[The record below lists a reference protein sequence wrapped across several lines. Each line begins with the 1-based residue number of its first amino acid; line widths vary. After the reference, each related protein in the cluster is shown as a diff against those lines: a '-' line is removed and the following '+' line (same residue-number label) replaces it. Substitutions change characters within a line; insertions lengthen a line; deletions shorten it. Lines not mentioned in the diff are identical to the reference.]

1 MVFEERGRTRGTTP
15 GTTPRPK
22 RSRAGG
28 DGPLTSL
35 VAERIISLLGEGLD
49 VDGWRANI
57 GELEQKWGA
66 ECYSAVLFVLTHL
79 DFTPRSAKQHWTG
92 VLDQWTKLSKA
103 LREDVDLPVAALH
116 YFLRIQRK
124 LRNPAIVEIKILKKT
139 QDSATRDELTHLR
152 NFRYFRE
159 RIQDEIKRVHRYS
172 APLCL
177 LMVDADDFKAYN
189 DARGHLAGNV
199 ALRRLARA
207 VARSVRE
214 VDIVA
219 RYGGEEFAV
228 LLPNTPKLA
237 ALQVAEKVRRTVEE
251 AGIGGEAGSPRPLT
265 VSIGIAGAPGD
276 AADADGL
283 IEMADRALY
292 VAKSLGKNRVR
303 AFSDERRE
311 RARMNASLPGSFSL
325 LARQAYPLTT
335 SNLSDGGLG
344 FTSKEPVVLG
354 SLAQVRLSLP
364 PPAEPVD
371 CLIRVAR
378 VIEQGGAYEIG
389 ARIIE
394 MERLHERRYRSFVAR
409 LRADGLGAGS

>member
-1 MVFEERGRTRGTTP
+1 MVDRDRTRGTS
-15 GTTPRPK
+15 PRPK

-66 ECYSAVLFVLTHL
+66 ECYSALLFVLTHL
-79 DFTPRSAKQHWTG
+79 DFPPRSAKRHWTG
-92 VLDQWTKLSKA
+92 VLDQWTKLSTL

-152 NFRYFRE
+152 NFRYFRD
-159 RIQDEIKRVHRYS
+159 RIQDEVKRVHRYS
-172 APLCL
+172 TPLSL

-199 ALRRLARA
+199 ALRRLAKA

-228 LLPNTPKLA
+228 LLPSTPKLD
-237 ALQVAEKVRRTVEE
+237 ALQVAEKVRRAVEQ
-251 AGIGGEAGSPRPLT
+251 AGIGGEGDSPRPLT

-311 RARMNASLPGSFSL
+311 GARIDAFLPGSFSL

-344 FTSKEPVVLG
+344 FTSKEPVLMG
-354 SLAQVRLSLP
+354 SLAQVRLRLP
-364 PPAEPVD
+364 PPSEPVD
-371 CLIRVAR
+371 CVVRVAR
-378 VIEQGGAYEIG
+378 VIEQSGTYEIG
-389 ARIIE
+389 VRIIE

-409 LRADGLGAGS
+409 LRAGGPEAGS